1 MQRSAIAP
9 DVVGMRGKHIDAFG
23 MQLCSADRDPYRVTA
38 SLDMM
43 RKYGK
48 PLWAVDL
55 VDFTSGVHIGP
66 KAMDQITQATIQHGA
81 AGIIYCAWHIPTVLD
96 YSYHPYHST
105 ADHARMIGRAMKGI
119 EAMAGMKVKPH
130 GALIMPMLPATPD
143 DANGVRND
151 WRSFAG
157 WYMLL
162 ERMHYTVDVVTL
174 RELDA
179 GADLMQYPWIVVPD
193 CRDISGAALRS
204 LRAYQAGGG
213 RLIAMGR
220 FAERD
225 DRGRLRPA
233 TVQVRRATDL
243 GRMYAGD
250 PVRDT
255 HAGNTPPLFLWKT
268 DTSAAKTALRWA
280 RERMRARLGE
290 PPLAGMPDSVRSV
303 RWAGPGREAL
313 YLVNHGAGPARNVR
327 VRFPNVRSGS
337 VRVFADLAPARPI
350 SVRRL
355 ARGGEVRLPAFEV
368 SCVIVTT
375 RAASPSARPRRAAV
389 PMTRSSTSRA
399 LGAPIADLRATAF
412 ERRGASAPTLP
423 TSGIYSPQDRGH

>member
-1 MQRSAIAP
+1 
-9 DVVGMRGKHIDAFG
+9 
-23 MQLCSADRDPYRVTA
+23 
-38 SLDMM
+38 
-43 RKYGK
+43 
-48 PLWAVDL
+48 
-55 VDFTSGVHIGP
+55 
-66 KAMDQITQATIQHGA
+66 
-81 AGIIYCAWHIPTVLD
+81 
-96 YSYHPYHST
+96 
-105 ADHARMIGRAMKGI
+105 MIGRAMKGV

-157 WYMLL
+157 WYKLL
-162 ERMHYTVDVVTL
+162 ERLHYTVDVVTL

-179 GADLMQYPWIVVPD
+179 GTDLRRYPWIVVPD
-193 CRDISGAALRS
+193 CRDVSDAAVRS

-233 TVQVRRATDL
+233 TVQIRRAPDL

-268 DTSAAKTALRWA
+268 DTPKSRDTLR
-280 RERMRARLGE
+280 RARSLLHRSLGE
-290 PPLAGMPDSVRSV
+290 PALAGAPDNVRAV

-313 YLVNHGAGPARNVR
+313 YLVNQGAGPARDVRITMPNAGRGNVR
-327 VRFPNVRSGS
+327 VL
-337 VRVFADLAPARPI
+337 ADLAPARPI

-355 ARGGEVRLPAFEV
+355 ARSVEVRLPAFGV

-375 RAASPSARPRRAAV
+375 RAASPSASPRGAAV